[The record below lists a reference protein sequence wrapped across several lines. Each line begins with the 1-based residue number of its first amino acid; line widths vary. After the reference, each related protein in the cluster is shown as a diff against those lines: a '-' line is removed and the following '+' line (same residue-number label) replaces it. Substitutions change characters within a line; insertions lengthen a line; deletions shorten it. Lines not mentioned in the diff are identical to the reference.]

1 MSADRTALAMP
12 DLDGLDDFTPRPK
25 SQEPDRSPKAVK
37 KAVDKASSFPSRE
50 ASKEAQLNIKGPEE
64 MIERFKTMCKD
75 DRRSYYAM
83 LEILMDNFEGK
94 GQGG

>member
-1 MSADRTALAMP
+1 MSADRSTLAMP
-12 DLDGLDDFTPRPK
+12 DLDDFEPRPK
-25 SQEPDRSPKAVK
+25 GQGGDRSPTAVK

-50 ASKEAQLNIKGPEE
+50 ASKDVQINIHGPSDV
-64 MIERFKTMCKD
+64 IERFKAMAKD

-94 GQGG
+94 S